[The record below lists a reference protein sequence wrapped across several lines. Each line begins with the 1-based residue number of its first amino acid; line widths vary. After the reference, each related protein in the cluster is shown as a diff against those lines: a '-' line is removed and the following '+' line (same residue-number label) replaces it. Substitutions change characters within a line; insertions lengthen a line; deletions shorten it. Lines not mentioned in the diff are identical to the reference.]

1 MVNDFHSHILPQIDD
16 GSSSVQESVAMLE
29 MEAAQGVA
37 HVVATPH
44 FYAQHDTPEHFLKK
58 RKASELV
65 LREAMQEQKG
75 LPEISIGAE
84 VYYFRGISESEILP
98 KLTIGASRYVLVE
111 MPMGS
116 WTDAMYRELAGI
128 HEKQGLIPI
137 IAHIDRY
144 IGLFR
149 TRSILDKLENLPVLI
164 QTNASFFTQLS
175 TRELAFRL
183 LREHRI
189 HLLGSDCHNLTTRAP
204 NLLDAVR
211 LIERRLGKEHIE
223 RINYYENEIL
233 TCG

>member
-1 MVNDFHSHILPQIDD
+1 MVIDFHSHILPQIDD

-44 FYAQHDTPEHFLKK
+44 FYAQHDTPEHFLRK
-58 RKASELV
+58 RNASELV
-65 LREAMQEQKG
+65 LREAMQEHEG

-84 VYYFRGISESEILP
+84 VYYFRGISDSEVLP
-98 KLTIGASRYVLVE
+98 KLTIGDSRYILVE
-111 MPMGS
+111 MPMGT
-116 WTDAMYRELAGI
+116 WTDSMCRELADI
-128 HEKQGLIPI
+128 REKQGLTPI

-144 IGLFR
+144 IGFFR
-149 TRSILDKLENLPVLI
+149 THSIMDKLEHLPILI
-164 QTNASFFTQLS
+164 QANASFFTRLS
-175 TRELAFRL
+175 TRELAIRL
-183 LREHRI
+183 LREKRI

-211 LIERRLGKEHIE
+211 LIERRLGKAHIE

-233 TCG
+233 THR